1 VWGIVALYR
10 IATMPAF
17 DDFEEASDWFHR
29 HAGKVEPGPKADGLE
44 TFTLTVQGA
53 TSSSV
58 GYDPTDLDSY
68 YRAFVEAC
76 NELLSRLDSPEP

>member
-1 VWGIVALYR
+1 
-10 IATMPAF
+10 MPAF
-17 DDFEEASDWFHR
+17 DDFEQASDWFHR
-29 HAGKVEPGPKADGLE
+29 HAGKVEPGPKVGDLD

-58 GYDPTDLDSY
+58 SYHPSDLDSY

-76 NELLSRLDSPEP
+76 NELLSRPGGADP

>member
-1 VWGIVALYR
+1 MPGVVALYR
-10 IATMPAF
+10 TATMPRF
-17 DDFEEASDWFHR
+17 DDFEEASEWFHR
-29 HAGKVEPGPKADGLE
+29 QAGRVEPGPKTDDLE

-58 GYDPTDLDSY
+58 GCHATDLDSY

-76 NELLSRLDSPEP
+76 NELLSRLGRP